1 MIIPRE
7 ACSAAGGSPPV
18 DRRVHGRRVSA
29 VTCHG
34 GGGDGNGDGGDS
46 SGDGNGDGGDG
57 NGDDDSGDDNGDC

>member
-34 GGGDGNGDGGDS
+34 GGG
-46 SGDGNGDGGDG
+46 GDGNGDGGDG
-57 NGDDDSGDDNGDC
+57 SGDGNGDDGDGSGDDNGDC

>member
-34 GGGDGNGDGGDS
+34 GGDGNGDGGDS

-57 NGDDDSGDDNGDC
+57 NGDDDSGGDNGNC

>member
-34 GGGDGNGDGGDS
+34 GGG
-46 SGDGNGDGGDG
+46 GDGNGDGSGDE
-57 NGDDDSGDDNGDC
+57 SGDDNGD

>member
-29 VTCHG
+29 VTYHG
-34 GGGDGNGDGGDS
+34 GGGD
-46 SGDGNGDGGDG
+46 GDGNGDGGDG

>member
-34 GGGDGNGDGGDS
+34 GGGGDDS
-46 SGDGNGDGGDG
+46 GEGGDG
-57 NGDDDSGDDNGDC
+57 SGDDGDGSGDDGDC

>member
-34 GGGDGNGDGGDS
+34 DGNG
-46 SGDGNGDGGDG
+46 
-57 NGDDDSGDDNGDC
+57 DDSGDDNGDC

>member
-34 GGGDGNGDGGDS
+34 GGG
-46 SGDGNGDGGDG
+46 GDG
-57 NGDDDSGDDNGDC
+57 NGDDDSGDGSGDC